1 MTNELIKMASRS
13 KQLLNKQSQAKA
25 KAAQKNHKSL
35 ENPDLIAK
43 TTTEPEFM
51 SANTIASLI
60 RQKQALSP
68 LRDELQLQVEELKN
82 GNYDY
87 LEAILI
93 SQVVTLNTAFN
104 KFLKQGAGAM
114 TETSVMNAFP
124 NLPESLIRL
133 ALKCQNQ
140 SRQTIKTLAELKNP
154 KKPTQFIKNYVD
166 KQVNQLKI
174 ATEEEID
181 QLKQIGESTNAQVD
195 IGSQSQT
202 SRTDQEMAALEK

>member
-35 ENPDLIAK
+35 ENPDSIAK

-60 RQKQALSP
+60 RQKPALSP

-82 GNYDY
+82 GNSDY

-104 KFLKQGAGAM
+104 KFLKQGAGAHH
-114 TETSVMNAFP
+114 S
-124 NLPESLIRL
+124 S
-133 ALKCQNQ
+133 
-140 SRQTIKTLAELKNP
+140 
-154 KKPTQFIKNYVD
+154 
-166 KQVNQLKI
+166 
-174 ATEEEID
+174 
-181 QLKQIGESTNAQVD
+181 
-195 IGSQSQT
+195 
-202 SRTDQEMAALEK
+202 

>member
-202 SRTDQEMAALEK
+202 SRTDREMAALEK

>member
-174 ATEEEID
+174 DTEEEID

>member
-60 RQKQALSP
+60 RQKPALSP
-68 LRDELQLQVEELKN
+68 LRDELQLQVAELKN
-82 GNYDY
+82 GNSDY

-202 SRTDQEMAALEK
+202 SRTDREMAALEK

>member
-1 MTNELIKMASRS
+1 MASRS

-82 GNYDY
+82 GNSDY

-104 KFLKQGAGAM
+104 KVLKQGAGAL

-154 KKPTQFIKNYVD
+154 KKPTQFIKNYLD

-202 SRTDQEMAALEK
+202 SRTDREMAALEK